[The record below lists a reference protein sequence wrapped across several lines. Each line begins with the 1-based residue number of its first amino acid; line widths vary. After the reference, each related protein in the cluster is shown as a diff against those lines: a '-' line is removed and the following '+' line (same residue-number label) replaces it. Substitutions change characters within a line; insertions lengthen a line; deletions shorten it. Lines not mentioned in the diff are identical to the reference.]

1 MSFKKITIAG
11 AGTLGSQIAF
21 QAAFYG
27 FTVSIWNP
35 HPDRAIR
42 RLNKVQKMYKQEM
55 GITDSDVKRAMKN
68 IVEITNDME
77 IATKNTEYVIE
88 SVPENLEIKG
98 IFYQKMCQVLPKD
111 VILASNSS
119 TLVPSQLVK
128 FVDRPEKFL
137 HMHFAN
143 HIWKF
148 NTSEIVGN
156 EKTDKEVIDKVVEFA
171 KEINM
176 LPIVLKKEQSGYIMN
191 SLSVPYL
198 NAALGLWAKGVAD
211 PMTIDKDWMKATGSP
226 MGPFMSLDAI
236 GLRTTYAIFNAHAED
251 AAAKAIAD
259 KLKRMID
266 EGHYGIEAGE
276 GFYKYP
282 HPAYESA
289 DFLKV

>member
-11 AGTLGSQIAF
+11 AGTLGSQITF

-143 HIWKF
+143 QIWKF

-259 KLKRMID
+259 KLKQMID

>member
-77 IATKNTEYVIE
+77 VATKNTEYVIE

-176 LPIVLKKEQSGYIMN
+176 FQL
-191 SLSVPYL
+191 
-198 NAALGLWAKGVAD
+198 
-211 PMTIDKDWMKATGSP
+211 
-226 MGPFMSLDAI
+226 F
-236 GLRTTYAIFNAHAED
+236 
-251 AAAKAIAD
+251 
-259 KLKRMID
+259 
-266 EGHYGIEAGE
+266 
-276 GFYKYP
+276 
-282 HPAYESA
+282 
-289 DFLKV
+289 

>member
-98 IFYQKMCQVLPKD
+98 IFYQKMV
-111 VILASNSS
+111 N
-119 TLVPSQLVK
+119 TL
-128 FVDRPEKFL
+128 
-137 HMHFAN
+137 
-143 HIWKF
+143 
-148 NTSEIVGN
+148 
-156 EKTDKEVIDKVVEFA
+156 
-171 KEINM
+171 
-176 LPIVLKKEQSGYIMN
+176 
-191 SLSVPYL
+191 
-198 NAALGLWAKGVAD
+198 
-211 PMTIDKDWMKATGSP
+211 
-226 MGPFMSLDAI
+226 
-236 GLRTTYAIFNAHAED
+236 
-251 AAAKAIAD
+251 
-259 KLKRMID
+259 
-266 EGHYGIEAGE
+266 
-276 GFYKYP
+276 
-282 HPAYESA
+282 
-289 DFLKV
+289 

>member
-55 GITDSDVKRAMKN
+55 GIMDSDVKRAMKN

-111 VILASNSS
+111 VILASNRS
-119 TLVPSQLVK
+119 TLVPSQ
-128 FVDRPEKFL
+128 
-137 HMHFAN
+137 
-143 HIWKF
+143 
-148 NTSEIVGN
+148 
-156 EKTDKEVIDKVVEFA
+156 
-171 KEINM
+171 
-176 LPIVLKKEQSGYIMN
+176 
-191 SLSVPYL
+191 
-198 NAALGLWAKGVAD
+198 
-211 PMTIDKDWMKATGSP
+211 
-226 MGPFMSLDAI
+226 
-236 GLRTTYAIFNAHAED
+236 
-251 AAAKAIAD
+251 
-259 KLKRMID
+259 
-266 EGHYGIEAGE
+266 
-276 GFYKYP
+276 
-282 HPAYESA
+282 
-289 DFLKV
+289 